1 MSNESI
7 PTGAIRARAMRQTRA
22 RRLLL
27 KLAVCVGLPTLV
39 AALYYGAWASNQY
52 QSVSIFTVETSDGQV
67 ATGFETLLGAL
78 PTSGATRDILVVRD
92 YILSRDMLA
101 HLSAEH
107 GWLEHFRDP
116 RLDGW
121 SRLSAR
127 ARSEDIYDDYLD
139 RVRVVHDTQSNT
151 LSLQVRA
158 YSAEKAQQLA
168 GAILVA
174 SEHMVNHL
182 SERVRSDQIRFAT
195 KEVEKAEQ
203 RYSKAREAVLALQ
216 SQGAEINPV
225 ESASAFLGIRAEL
238 EGELARARAELDAAR
253 AVMRPDA
260 PKVQELQ
267 QRVGSL
273 ARQIEAQRR
282 RLVDANADD
291 GLNQQISRFEPLI
304 HEKEFAQ
311 RALHSA
317 TASLELARIEAARQ
331 HRYLVTIA
339 SPSLPD
345 HATHPRRLWGVLT
358 VFVLSLLVTAIGG
371 VLVASIREHATL

>member
-1 MSNESI
+1 MSTESI
-7 PTGAIRARAMRQTRA
+7 PTGAIRARAVRQTRA

-27 KLAVCVGLPTLV
+27 KLVLCVGLPTLV
-39 AALYYGAWASNQY
+39 AGFYYGAWASNQY
-52 QSVSIFTVETSDGQV
+52 QSVSLFTVETADGQV

-92 YILSRDMLA
+92 YILSRDMLS

-121 SRLSAR
+121 SRLSAS
-127 ARSEDIYDDYLD
+127 ASSEDIYDDYLD

-158 YSAEKAQQLA
+158 YSAQKAKELA
-168 GAILVA
+168 NAILIA
-174 SEHMVNHL
+174 SEQMVNHL
-182 SERVRSDQIRFAT
+182 SERVRMDQIRFA
-195 KEVEKAEQ
+195 EQQLEKAEQ
-203 RYSKAREAVLALQ
+203 RYSKSREAVLALQ

-238 EGELARARAELDAAR
+238 EGELARARAELDTVR

-267 QRVGSL
+267 QRVSSL
-273 ARQIEAQRR
+273 ARPIDAQGR
-282 RLVDANADD
+282 RLVDAKEDD
-291 GLNQQISRFEPLI
+291 GLNQQIARFEPLM

-331 HRYLVTIA
+331 HRYLVTVA
-339 SPSLPD
+339 RPSLPD
-345 HATHPRRLWGVLT
+345 DATHPRRLWGVLT

>member
-1 MSNESI
+1 MSTESI
-7 PTGAIRARAMRQTRA
+7 PTGVIRARAMRQVRA

-27 KLAVCVGLPTLV
+27 KLVLCVGLPTLV
-39 AALYYGAWASNQY
+39 AGFYYGAWASNQY
-52 QSVSIFTVETSDGQV
+52 RSVSIFTVETADGQV

-101 HLSAEH
+101 HLSAEY

-121 SRLSAR
+121 SRLSAS

-158 YSAEKAQQLA
+158 YSSAKAQELA
-168 GAILVA
+168 KAILVA

-182 SERVRSDQIRFAT
+182 SERVRMDQIRFAE
-195 KEVEKAEQ
+195 KEVEKAEK
-203 RYSKAREAVLALQ
+203 RYSKSREAVLALQ

-238 EGELARARAELDAAR
+238 EAELARARAELDTVR

-267 QRVGSL
+267 ERTRSL
-273 ARQIEAQRR
+273 ARQIETQRR
-282 RLVDANADD
+282 RLVDANEDD
-291 GLNQQISRFEPLI
+291 GLNQQIARFEPLM

-358 VFVLSLLVTAIGG
+358 VFVLSLLATAIGG